1 MKQVKQRVFFGLL
14 LVASLLAILGLGFRV
29 LLPYFV
35 LIAAA
40 LYIPALVVGINILIE
55 RYSGDPPAEP
65 ERKRMKQRQKYRL

>member
-1 MKQVKQRVFFGLL
+1 MKQVKQWVFFGLL
-14 LVASLLAILGLGFRV
+14 LVASLLAILGLALRI

-55 RYSGDPPAEP
+55 RYSGDPPAQLE
-65 ERKRMKQRQKYRL
+65 QRQRKHTQPKE

>member
-1 MKQVKQRVFFGLL
+1 MKQAKQWVFFGLL
-14 LVASLLAILGLGFRV
+14 LVASLLGILGLALRI

-55 RYSGDPPAEP
+55 RYSDDPPPKP
-65 ERKRMKQRQKYRL
+65 EQRRRKRTRSKD